1 MRQLFLLWF
10 TFGFQGSLNAQT
22 EQDSVLYNPPI
33 PDSLLWVVE
42 STLKA
47 NASLGYTG
55 KTVTG
60 KASYYS
66 TRFDGMKTAS
76 GEKFSSKAFT
86 GASNNLPLG
95 TWVKVTNLHNNK
107 WVVVRINDK
116 MHPRMKKKGRV
127 IDVSRIAA
135 QKLQFLNQGIIKVKL
150 EVVEPPS
157 PKKIKR

>member
-1 MRQLFLLWF
+1 MRLFFLLLL
-10 TFGFQGSLNAQT
+10 TFGFLSPLKAQT
-22 EQDSVLYNPPI
+22 VKDSVLFNPPL
-33 PDSLLWVVE
+33 PDSLLWAVD

-47 NASLGYTG
+47 NANLVYTG
-55 KTVTG
+55 KKVTG

-66 TRFDGMKTAS
+66 TRFDGIKTAT
-76 GEKFSSKAFT
+76 GERFSSKSFT

-95 TWVKVTNLHNNK
+95 TWVKVTNLHNGK

-135 QKLQFLNQGIIKVKL
+135 QKLEFLHRGITKVRL
-150 EVVEPPS
+150 EVIEPPS
-157 PKKIKR
+157 PKNN

>member
-1 MRQLFLLWF
+1 MRLILILLLS
-10 TFGFQGSLNAQT
+10 FGSLGTLNAQT
-22 EQDSVLYNPPI
+22 VQDSVLFNPPM
-33 PDSLLWVVE
+33 PDSLLWAVD
-42 STLKA
+42 SALKA
-47 NASLGYTG
+47 NANLVYTG
-55 KTVTG
+55 KIVTG

-66 TRFDGMKTAS
+66 TRFDGIKTAN
-76 GEKFSSKAFT
+76 GERFSSKAFT

-135 QKLQFLNQGIIKVKL
+135 QKLEFLSRGIAKVKL
-150 EVVEPPS
+150 EVVEPPI
-157 PKKIKR
+157 PKNN

>member
-1 MRQLFLLWF
+1 MRQLFLLLF
-10 TFGFQGSLNAQT
+10 TFGLLGPLNAQT
-22 EQDSVLYNPPI
+22 VQDSVLFNPPM
-33 PDSLLWVVE
+33 PDSLLWAVD
-42 STLKA
+42 SMLKA
-47 NASLGYTG
+47 NANLVYTG
-55 KTVTG
+55 KSVTG

-66 TRFDGMKTAS
+66 TRFDGIKTAT

-107 WVVVRINDK
+107 WVIVRINDK

-135 QKLQFLNQGIIKVKL
+135 QKLEFLNRGITKVKL
-150 EVVEPPS
+150 EVVEPPL
-157 PKKIKR
+157 PKNN